1 MSHSSATCGSLT
13 LFLSCL
19 LTSEFIWIVCA
30 VQKLH
35 MQSSRLLKGIF
46 WQKNNCVE
54 ARNTLAQMHMLRKEL
69 WHGFVVH
76 KHNHD
81 CRLAQGMTHAPPLSH
96 THMISPQIPCPLQ
109 SEHMSFPARWQ
120 NAVWKHSSPDHIPA
134 LLPVIPRQV
143 SLLKCTHIETRRL
156 THNSIRHTHRLKRN
170 TIKKTKT
177 YA

>member
-81 CRLAQGMTHAPPLSH
+81 CRLAQGMSWTHAPPLSH

-109 SEHMSFPARWQ
+109 SEHMSFVCRP
-120 NAVWKHSSPDHIPA
+120 SSPLTERHLETLISWSHPCSAPCYSQTGVPA
-134 LLPVIPRQV
+134 QM
-143 SLLKCTHIETRRL
+143 
-156 THNSIRHTHRLKRN
+156 HTHRDPQ
-170 TIKKTKT
+170 THT
-177 YA
+177 

>member
-1 MSHSSATCGSLT
+1 MKQQFCSIAMSHSSATCGSLT

-81 CRLAQGMTHAPPLSH
+81 CRLAQGMSWTHAPPLSH

-109 SEHMSFPARWQ
+109 SEHMSFVCRP
-120 NAVWKHSSPDHIPA
+120 SSP
-134 LLPVIPRQV
+134 L
-143 SLLKCTHIETRRL
+143 TERRL
-156 THNSIRHTHRLKRN
+156 ETLIS
-170 TIKKTKT
+170 
-177 YA
+177 